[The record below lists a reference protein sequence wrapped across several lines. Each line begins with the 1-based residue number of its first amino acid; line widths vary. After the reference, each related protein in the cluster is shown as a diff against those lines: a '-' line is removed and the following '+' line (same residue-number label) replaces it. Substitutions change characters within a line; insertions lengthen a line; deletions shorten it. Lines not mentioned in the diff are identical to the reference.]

1 MILDTCE
8 DLFDVGRG
16 IGWWVPHSDLEIIRE
31 GPDYHGAGERE
42 GAMLRAWLE
51 RGLLPRTWQV

>member
-16 IGWWVPHSDLEIIRE
+16 IGWWVPPSDLEIIRE
-31 GPDYHGAGERE
+31 GPEYHGAGERE
-42 GAMLRAWLE
+42 GAMLRA
-51 RGLLPRTWQV
+51 